1 MHSFNKD
8 DDSIKTNKLKKAKT
22 KQNKQAN
29 KQKQRNRYLLFD
41 KLVIDIIQ
49 NKPDISFQIKSYMA
63 CSIV

>member
-8 DDSIKTNKLKKAKT
+8 DDSIKTNKQKAKT